1 MSIKPGAIFYYNSI
15 VLISGT
21 ITPADVQKMNLK

>member
-1 MSIKPGAIFYYNSI
+1 MSIKPGAIFYFNSI

-21 ITPADVQKMNLK
+21 ITPVDIQNMRLK